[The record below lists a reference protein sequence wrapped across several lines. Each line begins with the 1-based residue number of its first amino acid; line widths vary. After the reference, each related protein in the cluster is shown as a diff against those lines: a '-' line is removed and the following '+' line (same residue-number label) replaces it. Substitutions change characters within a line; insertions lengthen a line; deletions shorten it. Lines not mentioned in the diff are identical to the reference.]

1 MIPHNTEV
9 GMKRHHLCIIFMIFL
24 ILSGLSCQ
32 KQEKL
37 EFIIEAEIPKLM
49 EKADIP
55 GLSIAVIRKGDI
67 YWSGAFGVRSR
78 ETNEPVDED
87 TIFEAAS
94 LTKTVTAVAT
104 LKLVERGEIELDKP
118 LAEYLPYPKLAGDER
133 YKKITARHV
142 LTHTTGLPNWGDTL
156 IREPGKLY
164 GYSGEGFLYLGRTIE
179 KIAGMS
185 LSELA
190 RKEIFEPLG
199 MERTSY
205 VWTDLYAENGATG
218 HDRHGFVGERRRNTE
233 PNGGA
238 SLLTTARDYAAFM
251 CSIMNGQVLK
261 PETIDLMLTSHVR
274 AAKLSEEKREE
285 LDEHVSWGFGW
296 GVQPGEGEDGF
307 WHWGDNGDLRAY
319 TVFYRQKK
327 EGLVFFANSSNL
339 FTVAEDSIALILDER
354 QYSLDWLNYQ
364 RLDDPERIAS
374 MMVEKVFLTEGKEA
388 GLIKLEEIRRQH
400 PEVFKAENLNGT
412 ARYLAGRDKQGEAEA
427 VFKWMIERDP
437 QEVIALAGL
446 GRLYLEMGRNRES
459 LECLEKTLELD
470 PENSFAKNAIPWI
483 KDMIEAEENP
493 VTVEKERLEKYAGD
507 YGPRHVRLKEGRL
520 YYQREGRQE
529 YRLVPL
535 KQDTFALEG
544 YGGFRLR
551 FEMNESGEVIKVIGL
566 YLEGRTDES
575 VRDK

>member
-285 LDEHVSWGFGW
+285 LDEHVSWRFGW

-354 QYSLDWLNYQ
+354 QYSL
-364 RLDDPERIAS
+364 S
-374 MMVEKVFLTEGKEA
+374 
-388 GLIKLEEIRRQH
+388 
-400 PEVFKAENLNGT
+400 
-412 ARYLAGRDKQGEAEA
+412 
-427 VFKWMIERDP
+427 WMND
-437 QEVIALAGL
+437 
-446 GRLYLEMGRNRES
+446 N
-459 LECLEKTLELD
+459 TL
-470 PENSFAKNAIPWI
+470 S
-483 KDMIEAEENP
+483 
-493 VTVEKERLEKYAGD
+493 
-507 YGPRHVRLKEGRL
+507 
-520 YYQREGRQE
+520 
-529 YRLVPL
+529 
-535 KQDTFALEG
+535 
-544 YGGFRLR
+544 
-551 FEMNESGEVIKVIGL
+551 IG
-566 YLEGRTDES
+566 
-575 VRDK
+575 